1 MVSQFCIDLFNGTG
15 ELEIET
21 LRCVQCG
28 DIVDPVILQN
38 RLRQQEP
45 VTAKNSRFSVHSV
58 RRQLAA

>member
-1 MVSQFCIDLFNGTG
+1 
-15 ELEIET
+15 
-21 LRCVQCG
+21 
-28 DIVDPVILQN
+28 VDPVILQN